1 MNSFSICP
9 HSEID
14 VVDQYTDFLTR
25 EVSSEM
31 GLFNDKKI
39 TDPVFLQQLGVVR
52 ASRIQKVI
60 ETNGAVLYQG
70 LKYTNDTIK
79 NSSIE
84 LAQKVG
90 EVAPMIT
97 SSLERGF
104 SAMHYSL
111 GVLNEGVVHTNQ
123 HLGQIHSSLLDL
135 NTNVE
140 QTNQQIAHL
149 SEATICGM
157 RALYNSQNI
166 TNKKLDQIEQS
177 ICSLGQMIGEGI
189 SMINFQLS
197 HSVTLLNNL
206 LDELRIPET
215 QRERRYH
222 IEEGSK
228 FLAMALAENDKF
240 YYDDAI
246 SEFQE
251 AIKLDSKDFYSWF
264 NLGFIY
270 LHSVNHID
278 ILKAYDAFERSVH
291 YAHAEAVQHNNQS
304 LIHKIDEAYLHMAE
318 VKYFMRDP
326 SSAIQLT
333 EKCENNR
340 EKALFMTAKYLSF
353 MEDDSCK
360 LRAADILRELL
371 STNPFLSLQVL
382 EDADI
387 IHNSHVV
394 SMLEEVTR
402 ETIHKA
408 IACWNNWVKQAND
421 YLYDGCKRISDAY
434 NRISELLEKGTFL
447 DAIEALYIM
456 DETPIDDFVI
466 SVVGV
471 PIKMILVKGGVFEM
485 GSPDMTDLSS
495 SPSHMVSL
503 SSYFIGETIVTQELW
518 RAVMGT
524 EYYDF
529 STRKCPKYEQYE
541 NWLQFLDKL
550 NTITGLRFRIPTEAE
565 WEFAA
570 RGGIKSKGYI
580 YSGSNVLAEVGW
592 FSENTPME
600 TITYTVE
607 GKNRNHTHPKEQ
619 DVKLKKPNELG
630 LYDMSGN
637 PYELCQDWYG
647 NYDGKSQINPAGPH
661 DGDEH
666 VVRGGSGFSKKEN
679 CCVWHRAYGSF
690 GCLRLS
696 M

>member
-197 HSVTLLNNL
+197 HTVTLLKNL

-270 LHSVNHID
+270 LRSVNHID
-278 ILKAYDAFERSVH
+278 IQKAYDAFERSVH
-291 YAHAEAVQHNNQS
+291 YAHAEAVQHKNQS
-304 LIHKIDEAYLHMAE
+304 LKLKIDEAYLYMAE
-318 VKYFMRDP
+318 VKYLLEDP

-333 EKCENNR
+333 EKCEINR
-340 EKALFMTAKYLSF
+340 EKALFMTAKYLSV
-353 MEDDSCK
+353 MEDDSSK

-371 STNPFLSLQVL
+371 STNPFLSLQIL

-387 IHNSHVV
+387 IHNSSVV
-394 SMLEEVTR
+394 SMLEDVTK

-408 IACWNNWVKQAND
+408 ITQWENWVTLAND
-421 YLYDGCKRISDAY
+421 YLADGCKRLSDAY
-434 NRISELLEKGTFL
+434 NKISKTLEEGSYL
-447 DAIEALYIM
+447 DAIETMYLI
-456 DETPIDDFVI
+456 DETPIDNCVI
-466 SVVGV
+466 NVKGFHLY
-471 PIKMILVKGGVFEM
+471 MILVKGGTFKM
-485 GSPDMTDLSS
+485 GKQDSESTRIFSI
-495 SPSHMVSL
+495 PSF
-503 SSYFIGETIVTQELW
+503 FIGMSVVENGLW
-518 RAVMGT
+518 EAVMGRKSYGKSY
-524 EYYDF
+524 EPHLDSYGNWIDF
-529 STRKCPKYEQYE
+529 IER
-541 NWLQFLDKL
+541 L
-550 NTITGLRFRIPTEAE
+550 NNITGQQFRIPTEVE

-570 RGGIKSKGYI
+570 RGGNENKGYI
-580 YSGSNVLAEVGW
+580 RLGIRD
-592 FSENTPME
+592 M
-600 TITYTVE
+600 I
-607 GKNRNHTHPKEQ
+607 GKG
-619 DVKLKKPNELG
+619 D
-630 LYDMSGN
+630 
-637 PYELCQDWYG
+637 ELCQVWWREDF
-647 NYDGKSQINPAGPH
+647 NCNTQNNPIEPAG
-661 DGDEH
+661 DSFVLRGLDEFYRQEDCSMRRPARLFH
-666 VVRGGSGFSKKEN
+666 
-679 CCVWHRAYGSF
+679 
-690 GCLRLS
+690 LRLS